1 MKITYLI
8 MLIFLLNCSYRNSN
22 NTNHFNRNII
32 GKWEIIKIDFIKTN
46 EEPKIE
52 ITEDIKSKFLHSVF
66 FFNRNGNFF
75 PLTNKKNKGQYTIS
89 NDEISLIEKKE
100 VTTFEFK
107 FYTNDSLKLIL
118 NDDLKYEFT
127 LIRVD

>member
-1 MKITYLI
+1 MKITYLVT
-8 MLIFLLNCSYRNSN
+8 LIFLLNCSHKNSN

-32 GKWEIIKIDFIKTN
+32 GKWEIINIDFIKTN
-46 EEPKIE
+46 EDPKIE
-52 ITEDIKSKFLHSVF
+52 ITEDIKSKFLNSVF
-66 FFNRNGNFF
+66 YFNRNGIFF
-75 PLTNKKNKGQYTIS
+75 PLTDKKNKGKYTII
-89 NDEISLIEKKE
+89 NDKIKLIEKKE

-118 NDDLKYEFT
+118 NDDLIYEFI